1 MEPQKAP
8 PTPKPSST
16 VMVVRPLAEEVEGG
30 GFAARTAT
38 SGGFE
43 IFMVRR
49 HSKSRFMPDRYV
61 FPGGRLEEYDASQ
74 PALALLYG
82 FDQAGKQPVFRDASG
97 RGAWAAE
104 LPLTRS
110 QQAGLY
116 IAAFRELFEES
127 GVLLAIEK
135 ATGQPLDLQTDQG
148 LADRFAQYRL
158 EMQADRLN
166 FVGMLERENL
176 LLDYNALIY
185 FSHWITPLSEPYR
198 FDARFFLAGAPL
210 NQAAESDHFETSDG
224 LWLTPQ
230 TALDRYA
237 AGDFNIAYPTLL
249 HLEWLAGQP
258 TLEGALEAARRKP
271 VVAAMPDQLPDD
283 ENGPVF
289 LLPPDVIN
297 NW

>member
-8 PTPKPSST
+8 PVAKPSST
-16 VMVVRPLAEEVEGG
+16 VMVVRPIEEDAAGG
-30 GFAARTAT
+30 GLAAAATT
-38 SGGFE
+38 SGSFE

-61 FPGGRLEEYDASQ
+61 FPGGRLEEYDASPQ
-74 PALALLYG
+74 ALALLHG
-82 FDQAGKQPVFRDASG
+82 FDLAGESPIFRDAPDK
-97 RGAWAAE
+97 GAWAAE
-104 LPLTRS
+104 LPLTRA

-127 GVLLAIEK
+127 GVLLVIEK
-135 ATGQPLDLQTDQG
+135 NTGQPLDLQSDQG
-148 LADRFAQYRL
+148 LADRFAQYRW
-158 EMQADRLN
+158 EMQVDRLN
-166 FVGMLERENL
+166 FVEMLEREEL
-176 LLDYNALIY
+176 LLDYTGLIY

-198 FDARFFLAGAPL
+198 FDARFFLAGVPL

-230 TALDRYA
+230 TALERYA

-249 HLEWLAGQP
+249 HLEWLAVQP
-258 TLEGALEAARRKP
+258 SLEAALQAARRKP

-289 LLPPDVIN
+289 RLPPDVIN

>member
-8 PTPKPSST
+8 PVPKASST
-16 VMVVRPLAEEVEGG
+16 VMVVRPIAEE
-30 GFAARTAT
+30 FT
-38 SGGFE
+38 SGDLAPGSGFE

-61 FPGGRLEEYDASQ
+61 FPGGRLEEYDASPQ
-74 PALALLYG
+74 ALALLYG
-82 FDQAGKQPVFRDASG
+82 FDPAGESPVFRDMADK
-97 RGAWAAE
+97 GAWAAE
-104 LPLTRS
+104 LPLTRT

-127 GVLLAIEK
+127 GVLLAIDK
-135 ATGQPLDLQTDQG
+135 GTSQPLDLQSDQG
-148 LADRFAQYRL
+148 LADRFAEYRQD
-158 EMQADRLN
+158 MQANRLN
-166 FVGMLERENL
+166 FVEMLERENL
-176 LLDYNALIY
+176 WLAYNSLIY
-185 FSHWITPLSEPYR
+185 FSHWITPISEPYR
-198 FDARFFLAGAPL
+198 FDARFFLAGVPL

-230 TALDRYA
+230 NALERYA
-237 AGDFNIAYPTLL
+237 AGDFSIAYPTLL

-258 TLEGALEAARRKP
+258 SLEAALEAARRKP

-283 ENGPVF
+283 ETGAVF
-289 LLPPDVIN
+289 RLPPDVIN

>member
-30 GFAARTAT
+30 GFAARPAGRTAT

-61 FPGGRLEEYDASQ
+61 FPGGRLEEYDASP

-82 FDQAGKQPVFRDASG
+82 FSQAGKQPIFRDAPG

-127 GVLLAIEK
+127 GVLLA
-135 ATGQPLDLQTDQG
+135 
-148 LADRFAQYRL
+148 
-158 EMQADRLN
+158 
-166 FVGMLERENL
+166 
-176 LLDYNALIY
+176 
-185 FSHWITPLSEPYR
+185 
-198 FDARFFLAGAPL
+198 
-210 NQAAESDHFETSDG
+210 
-224 LWLTPQ
+224 
-230 TALDRYA
+230 
-237 AGDFNIAYPTLL
+237 
-249 HLEWLAGQP
+249 
-258 TLEGALEAARRKP
+258 
-271 VVAAMPDQLPDD
+271 
-283 ENGPVF
+283 
-289 LLPPDVIN
+289 
-297 NW
+297 